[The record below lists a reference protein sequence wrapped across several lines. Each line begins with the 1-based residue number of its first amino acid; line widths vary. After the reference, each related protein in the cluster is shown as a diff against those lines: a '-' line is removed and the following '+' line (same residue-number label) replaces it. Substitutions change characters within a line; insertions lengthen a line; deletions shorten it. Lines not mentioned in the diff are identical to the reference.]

1 MNTTLKAILAL
12 SLPTSADYHTHTHPP
27 LQLLCRPQLLSLWL
41 PALPQPTNAT
51 VACYCLH
58 RKTKRPMENSNVYQR
73 CQLLLYCFV
82 RNMSLPDASSLS
94 FNCAAS
100 SALAAWCKRCLT
112 QKSESARI
120 TSIQNRADRAEK
132 NTPRQNPKQRSLRC
146 GANDPD
152 APLPSPCLCG
162 LFAGLRFCRSGLQ
175 VRYGLQIHAI
185 LQTQFTCV
193 LK

>member
-1 MNTTLKAILAL
+1 MKTT
-12 SLPTSADYHTHTHPP
+12 SLPCPSLPQLTITHTHTLLFSFSAGPSFCRFGF
-27 LQLLCRPQLLSLWL
+27 QLCHSLRMPLWL
-41 PALPQPTNAT
+41 AT
-51 VACYCLH
+51 VCIAKPSGPW
-58 RKTKRPMENSNVYQR
+58 KTATFISDAS
-73 CQLLLYCFV
+73 CFFV
-82 RNMSLPDASSLS
+82 ALSETCPFPDASSLS

-100 SALAAWCKRCLT
+100 SALAPWCKHCLT

-120 TSIQNRADRAEK
+120 TSIQNRADRVEK
-132 NTPRQNPKQRSLRC
+132 NTPWQNPKQRSLRC